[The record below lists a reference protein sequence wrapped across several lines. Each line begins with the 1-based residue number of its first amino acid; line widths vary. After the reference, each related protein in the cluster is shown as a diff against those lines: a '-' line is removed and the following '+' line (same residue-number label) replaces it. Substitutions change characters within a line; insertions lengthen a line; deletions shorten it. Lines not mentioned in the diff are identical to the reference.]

1 MQLRIVSCTN
11 NSLSLPR
18 RSTEFASPCVCLFP
32 YCLTPTDIP
41 VFVSSIQPAFRQI
54 SPRHALACTFVVH
67 RYACVLFAYMC
78 VDVLNVRTGASEVVF
93 RGACRFF
100 VVVFFLG
107 VACAGRRFGSCLLPG
122 CLSFL
127 RRCLFPWCC
136 VCGQALRKL
145 SSGVPVVSSSSSL
158 SLFLD
163 RLKSYNIVCIL
174 NIDYIHDC
182 VYYCFNYFSC
192 SLSNYSQVNLN
203 FFPINVCIFE
213 LFAIFPLPFLHVDAE
228 SFSSRGGMLG
238 SRLAHTRTHSHPRTH
253 LYRRAL
259 TFTLVLTFSGAHSLS
274 LSYSP
279 LQARTHLFG
288 RTLTF
293 TLVLTFSGANLPLLS
308 YSPLQA
314 RTHLFG
320 RALTF
325 T

>member
-32 YCLTPTDIP
+32 SCLTPTDIP

-100 VVVFFLG
+100 VVVFF
-107 VACAGRRFGSCLLPG
+107 
-122 CLSFL
+122 
-127 RRCLFPWCC
+127 PWCC

-145 SSGVPVVSSSSSL
+145 SSSGVPVVSLSSSFSL
-158 SLFLD
+158 VLRVRAGASEVVFRGACRFLVFV
-163 RLKSYNIVCIL
+163 LIVIL
-174 NIDYIHDC
+174 RSPQELQHCMHIDYIHDC
-182 VYYCFNYFSC
+182 VYYCFNYFPC
-192 SLSNYSQVNLN
+192 SLSNYSQVNLK
-203 FFPINVCIFE
+203 FLLSHKINVCIFE

-238 SRLAHTRTHSHPRTH
+238 SRFHICTHSHTRTHSHPRTH
-253 LYRRAL
+253 LFRRGL
-259 TFTLVLTFSGAHSLS
+259 TFTLVLTFTGAN
-274 LSYSP
+274 SP
-279 LQARTHLFG
+279 FRARTHIHS
-288 RTLTF
+288 T
-293 TLVLTFSGANLPLLS
+293 
-308 YSPLQA
+308 YSPSQP
-314 RTHLFG
+314 RTHPCCFS
-320 RALTF
+320 
-325 T
+325 

>member
-1 MQLRIVSCTN
+1 MR
-11 NSLSLPR
+11 
-18 RSTEFASPCVCLFP
+18 A
-32 YCLTPTDIP
+32 
-41 VFVSSIQPAFRQI
+41 
-54 SPRHALACTFVVH
+54 
-67 RYACVLFAYMC
+67 
-78 VDVLNVRTGASEVVF
+78 GASEVVF
-93 RGACRFF
+93 FRGACLFF

-122 CLSFL
+122 CLSFRC
-127 RRCLFPWCC
+127 RRPFPWCC

-145 SSGVPVVSSSSSL
+145 SSSGVPVVSLSSSFSL
-158 SLFLD
+158 VLRVRAGASEVVFRGACRFLVFV
-163 RLKSYNIVCIL
+163 LIVIL
-174 NIDYIHDC
+174 RSPQELQHCMHIDYIHDC
-182 VYYCFNYFSC
+182 VYYCFNYFPC

-203 FFPINVCIFE
+203 FLLSHKINVGIFE

-238 SRLAHTRTHSHPRTH
+238 SRFHICTHSHTRTHSHPRTH

-259 TFTLVLTFSGAHSLS
+259 TFTLDSPFRARTHFHS
-274 LSYSP
+274 
-279 LQARTHLFG
+279 RTHLFG
-288 RTLTF
+288 RALTF

-325 T
+325 TLVLTFSGAHSTYSPSQPRTHPCCFS